1 MLFSSALS
9 LVGFCY
15 SLVIMFLYFWKKKTK
30 NERKLTTLFF
40 TISVV
45 FLVFLGILEFAC
57 LHSIINIDKHP
68 VFTEVICRLHILAD
82 IVWTSIVLVYIY
94 SATINET
101 VITNYTKV
109 RRILGVGLIVFDSLL
124 YIFTF
129 TLPIGFRA
137 GINPNYMVINGY
149 AMYPIFGLSL
159 AGSIAA
165 VIMLWKYKKTNPKEL
180 NVPVVFFSIVFMFF
194 AIIVFVFYY
203 YRFNMIYLMYV
214 YLLTAM
220 FFTVESQDTKLLA
233 QAEESR
239 KEAEIANKAK
249 SDFLA
254 SISHEIRTPMNT
266 ILGFSQALLEEKHL
280 DEATVKR
287 DVRDIKEASGDLLE
301 LINNILDISRIESG
315 KEKVETK
322 EYRIEDLLLEI
333 NSITSAK
340 VSRDVLDFK
349 INVDGNLPTKF
360 KGDSDKLYKIL
371 VNILANAISHTKFGS
386 VSLDVGGAYV
396 GDSFK
401 LSFVISNTGHEMSE
415 IEFNKSFE
423 DFAEGTST
431 NSAVD
436 SVKLGLI
443 VAKRLIEI
451 INGTIDFKNEKGK
464 GTRYII
470 SIDQKVVDDMRIGNV
485 FIESKYNYDED
496 KYDFTGKKVL
506 IVDDNKMNI
515 KLAERLLS
523 QFKMNITS
531 AYNGRECIDLVKNN
545 TYDIILLDHM
555 MPELDGVATVH
566 ILRESGVSLP
576 IIALTASSYTGSK
589 DNYIKEGFT
598 DYLAKPIR
606 YRDLYRLLAKYI
618 INKEVK

>member
-15 SLVIMFLYFWKKKTK
+15 SLVIMCLYFWKKKTK
-30 NERKLTTLFF
+30 SERKLTTLFF

-94 SATINET
+94 SATVNET

-109 RRILGVGLIVFDSLL
+109 RRILGVGLIVFDALL

-239 KEAEIANKAK
+239 KEAENANKAK

-315 KEKVETK
+315 KEKIETK

-386 VSLDVGGAYV
+386 VSLDVGGAYA
-396 GDSFK
+396 GENYK
-401 LSFVISNTGHEMSE
+401 LSLIIANTGHEMTE
-415 IEFNKSFE
+415 AEFNRSFD
-423 DFAEGTST
+423 DFSEEGTSIGT
-431 NSAVD
+431 D

-443 VAKRLIEI
+443 VAKRLIELM
-451 INGTIDFKNEKGK
+451 NGSIDFRNEKGK
-464 GTRYII
+464 GTRYLI
-470 SIDQKVVDDMRIGNV
+470 SIDQVVIDDMKVGAISFDNSGVVERKLLDLSGKKALVVDDNMV
-485 FIESKYNYDED
+485 
-496 KYDFTGKKVL
+496 
-506 IVDDNKMNI
+506 NI
-515 KLAERLLS
+515 KLALRLLE
-523 QFKMNITS
+523 QFNLNLSSTS
-531 AYNGRECIDLVKNN
+531 NGRDCIEMVKNN
-545 TYDIILLDHM
+545 DYDIIFLDHM
-555 MPELDGVATVH
+555 MPDLDGIATVH
-566 ILRESGVSLP
+566 ILRDDGCTAP
-576 IIALTASSYTGSK
+576 IIALTANSYTGSR
-589 DNYIKEGFT
+589 DRYISEGFT
-598 DYLAKPIR
+598 DYLSKPFK
-606 YRDLYRLLAKYI
+606 YKDLHKILEKYLGGD
-618 INKEVK
+618 K

>member
-15 SLVIMFLYFWKKKTK
+15 SLVIMCLYFWKKKTK
-30 NERKLTTLFF
+30 SERKLTTLFF

-94 SATINET
+94 SATVNET

-109 RRILGVGLIVFDSLL
+109 RRILGVGLIVFDALL

-239 KEAEIANKAK
+239 KEAENANKAK

-396 GDSFK
+396 GENYK
-401 LSFVISNTGHEMSE
+401 LSLIIANTGHEMTE
-415 IEFNKSFE
+415 AEFNRSFD
-423 DFAEGTST
+423 DFSEEGTSIGT
-431 NSAVD
+431 D

-443 VAKRLIEI
+443 VAKRLIELM
-451 INGTIDFKNEKGK
+451 NGSIDFRNEKGK
-464 GTRYII
+464 GTRYLI
-470 SIDQKVVDDMRIGNV
+470 SIDQVVIDDMKVGAISFDNSGVVERKLLDLSGKKALVVDDNMV
-485 FIESKYNYDED
+485 
-496 KYDFTGKKVL
+496 
-506 IVDDNKMNI
+506 NI
-515 KLAERLLS
+515 KLALRLLE
-523 QFKMNITS
+523 QFNLNLSSTS
-531 AYNGRECIDLVKNN
+531 NGRDCIEMVKNN
-545 TYDIILLDHM
+545 DYDIIFLDHM
-555 MPELDGVATVH
+555 MPDLDGIATVH
-566 ILRESGVSLP
+566 ILRDDGCTAP
-576 IIALTASSYTGSK
+576 IIALTANSYTGSR
-589 DNYIKEGFT
+589 DRYISEGFT
-598 DYLAKPIR
+598 DYLSKPFK
-606 YRDLYRLLAKYI
+606 YKDLHKILEKYLGGD
-618 INKEVK
+618 K

>member
-15 SLVIMFLYFWKKKTK
+15 SLVIMCLYFWKKKTK

-94 SATINET
+94 SATVNET

-109 RRILGVGLIVFDSLL
+109 RRILGVGLIVFDALL

-239 KEAEIANKAK
+239 KEAENANKAK

-315 KEKVETK
+315 KEKIETK

-396 GDSFK
+396 GENYK
-401 LSFVISNTGHEMSE
+401 LSLIIANTGHEMTE
-415 IEFNKSFE
+415 AEFNRSFD
-423 DFAEGTST
+423 DFSEEGTSIGT
-431 NSAVD
+431 D

-443 VAKRLIEI
+443 VAKRLIELM
-451 INGTIDFKNEKGK
+451 NGSIDFRNEKGK
-464 GTRYII
+464 GTRYLI
-470 SIDQKVVDDMRIGNV
+470 SIDQVVIDDMKVGAISFDNSGVVERKLLDLSGKKALVVDDNMV
-485 FIESKYNYDED
+485 
-496 KYDFTGKKVL
+496 
-506 IVDDNKMNI
+506 NI
-515 KLAERLLS
+515 KLALRLLE
-523 QFKMNITS
+523 QFNLNLSSTS
-531 AYNGRECIDLVKNN
+531 NGRDCIEMVKNN
-545 TYDIILLDHM
+545 DYDIIFLDHM
-555 MPELDGVATVH
+555 MPDLDGIATVH
-566 ILRESGVSLP
+566 ILRDDGCTAP
-576 IIALTASSYTGSK
+576 IIALTANSYTGSR
-589 DNYIKEGFT
+589 DRYISEGFT
-598 DYLAKPIR
+598 DYLSKPFK
-606 YRDLYRLLAKYI
+606 YKDLHKILEKYLGGD
-618 INKEVK
+618 K

>member
-15 SLVIMFLYFWKKKTK
+15 SLVIMCLYFWKKKTK

-45 FLVFLGILEFAC
+45 FLVFLGILEFGC
-57 LHSIINIDKHP
+57 LHSIINIDEHP

-94 SATINET
+94 SATVNES

-109 RRILGVGLIVFDSLL
+109 RRVLGVVLIVFDALL

-203 YRFNMIYLMYV
+203 YHFNMIYLMYV

-239 KEAEIANKAK
+239 KEAENANKAK

-315 KEKVETK
+315 KEKLETK

-333 NSITSAK
+333 NSVTSAK

-360 KGDSDKLYKIL
+360 KGDSDKIYKIL

-396 GDSFK
+396 GENYK
-401 LSFVISNTGHEMSE
+401 LSLIIANTGHEMTE
-415 IEFNKSFE
+415 AEFNRSFD
-423 DFAEGTST
+423 DFSEEGASIGT
-431 NSAVD
+431 D

-443 VAKRLIEI
+443 VAKRLIELM
-451 INGTIDFKNEKGK
+451 NGSIDFRNEKGK
-464 GTRYII
+464 GTRYLI
-470 SIDQKVVDDMRIGNV
+470 SIDQVVIDDMKVGAISFDNSGVVERKLLDLSGKKALVVDDNMV
-485 FIESKYNYDED
+485 
-496 KYDFTGKKVL
+496 
-506 IVDDNKMNI
+506 NI
-515 KLAERLLS
+515 KLALRLLE
-523 QFKMNITS
+523 QFNLNLSSTS
-531 AYNGRECIDLVKNN
+531 NGRDCIEMVKNN
-545 TYDIILLDHM
+545 DYDIIFLDHM
-555 MPELDGVATVH
+555 MPDLDGIATVH
-566 ILRESGVSLP
+566 ILRDDGCTAP
-576 IIALTASSYTGSK
+576 IIALTANSYTGSRER
-589 DNYIKEGFT
+589 YISEGFT
-598 DYLAKPIR
+598 DYLSKPFK
-606 YRDLYRLLAKYI
+606 YKDLHKILEKYVGGD
-618 INKEVK
+618 K

>member
-15 SLVIMFLYFWKKKTK
+15 SLVIMCLYFWKKKTK

-94 SATINET
+94 SATVNET

-109 RRILGVGLIVFDSLL
+109 RRILGVGLIVFDALL

-239 KEAEIANKAK
+239 KEAENANKAK

-280 DEATVKR
+280 DETTVKR

-315 KEKVETK
+315 KEKIETK

-333 NSITSAK
+333 NSVTSAK

-396 GDSFK
+396 GENYK
-401 LSFVISNTGHEMSE
+401 LSLIIANTGHEMTE
-415 IEFNKSFE
+415 AEFNRSFD
-423 DFAEGTST
+423 DFSEEGTSIGT
-431 NSAVD
+431 D

-443 VAKRLIEI
+443 VAKRLIELM
-451 INGTIDFKNEKGK
+451 NGSIDFRNEKGK
-464 GTRYII
+464 GTRYLI
-470 SIDQKVVDDMRIGNV
+470 SIDQVVIDDMKVGAISFDNSGVVERKLLDLSGKKALVVDDNMV
-485 FIESKYNYDED
+485 
-496 KYDFTGKKVL
+496 
-506 IVDDNKMNI
+506 NI
-515 KLAERLLS
+515 KLALRLLE
-523 QFKMNITS
+523 QFNLNLSSTS
-531 AYNGRECIDLVKNN
+531 NGRDCIEMVKNN
-545 TYDIILLDHM
+545 DYDIIFLDHM
-555 MPELDGVATVH
+555 MPDLDGIATVH
-566 ILRESGVSLP
+566 ILRDDGCTAP
-576 IIALTASSYTGSK
+576 IIALTANSYTGSR
-589 DNYIKEGFT
+589 DRYISEGFT
-598 DYLAKPIR
+598 DYLSKPFK
-606 YRDLYRLLAKYI
+606 YKDLHKILEKYLGGD
-618 INKEVK
+618 K

>member
-15 SLVIMFLYFWKKKTK
+15 SLVIMCLYFWKKKTK
-30 NERKLTTLFF
+30 SERKLTTLFF

-109 RRILGVGLIVFDSLL
+109 RRILGVGLIVFDALL

-239 KEAEIANKAK
+239 KEAENANKAK

-396 GDSFK
+396 GENYK
-401 LSFVISNTGHEMSE
+401 LSLIIANTGHEMTE
-415 IEFNKSFE
+415 AEFNRSFD
-423 DFAEGTST
+423 DFSEEGTSIGT
-431 NSAVD
+431 D

-443 VAKRLIEI
+443 VAKRLIELM
-451 INGTIDFKNEKGK
+451 NGSIDFRNEKGK
-464 GTRYII
+464 GTRYLI
-470 SIDQKVVDDMRIGNV
+470 SIDQVVIDDMKVGAISFDNSGVVERKLLDLSGKKALVVDDNMV
-485 FIESKYNYDED
+485 
-496 KYDFTGKKVL
+496 
-506 IVDDNKMNI
+506 NI
-515 KLAERLLS
+515 KLALRLLE
-523 QFKMNITS
+523 QFNLNLSSTS
-531 AYNGRECIDLVKNN
+531 NGRDCIEMVKNN
-545 TYDIILLDHM
+545 DYDIIFLDHM
-555 MPELDGVATVH
+555 MPDLDGIATVH
-566 ILRESGVSLP
+566 ILRDDGCTAP
-576 IIALTASSYTGSK
+576 IIALTANSYTGSR
-589 DNYIKEGFT
+589 DRYISEGFT
-598 DYLAKPIR
+598 DYLSKPFK
-606 YRDLYRLLAKYI
+606 YKDLHKILEKYLGGD
-618 INKEVK
+618 K

>member
-94 SATINET
+94 SATVNET

-109 RRILGVGLIVFDSLL
+109 RRILGVGLIVFDALL

-239 KEAEIANKAK
+239 KEAENANKAK

-396 GDSFK
+396 GENYK
-401 LSFVISNTGHEMSE
+401 LSLIIANTGHEMTE
-415 IEFNKSFE
+415 AEFNRSFD
-423 DFAEGTST
+423 DFSEEGTSIGT
-431 NSAVD
+431 D

-443 VAKRLIEI
+443 VAKRLIELM
-451 INGTIDFKNEKGK
+451 NGSIDFRNEKGK
-464 GTRYII
+464 GTRYLI
-470 SIDQKVVDDMRIGNV
+470 SIDQVVIDDMKVGAISFDNSGVVERKLLDLSGKKALVVDDNMV
-485 FIESKYNYDED
+485 
-496 KYDFTGKKVL
+496 
-506 IVDDNKMNI
+506 NI
-515 KLAERLLS
+515 KLALRLLE
-523 QFKMNITS
+523 QFNLNLSSTS
-531 AYNGRECIDLVKNN
+531 NGRDCIEMVKNN
-545 TYDIILLDHM
+545 DYDIIFLDHM
-555 MPELDGVATVH
+555 MPDLDGIATVH
-566 ILRESGVSLP
+566 ILRDDGCTAP
-576 IIALTASSYTGSK
+576 IIALTANSYTGSR
-589 DNYIKEGFT
+589 DRYISEGFT
-598 DYLAKPIR
+598 DYLSKPFK
-606 YRDLYRLLAKYI
+606 YKDLHKILEKYLGGD
-618 INKEVK
+618 K

>member
-15 SLVIMFLYFWKKKTK
+15 SLVIMCLYFWKKKTK

-109 RRILGVGLIVFDSLL
+109 RRILGVGLIVFDALL

-239 KEAEIANKAK
+239 KEAENANKAK

-315 KEKVETK
+315 KEKIETK

-396 GDSFK
+396 GENYK
-401 LSFVISNTGHEMSE
+401 LSLIIANTGHEMTE
-415 IEFNKSFE
+415 AEFNRSFD
-423 DFAEGTST
+423 DFSEEGTSIGT
-431 NSAVD
+431 D

-443 VAKRLIEI
+443 VAKRLIELM
-451 INGTIDFKNEKGK
+451 NGSIDFRNEKGK
-464 GTRYII
+464 GTRYLI
-470 SIDQKVVDDMRIGNV
+470 SIDQVVIDDMKVGAISFDNSGVVERKLLDLSGKKALVVDDNMV
-485 FIESKYNYDED
+485 
-496 KYDFTGKKVL
+496 
-506 IVDDNKMNI
+506 NI
-515 KLAERLLS
+515 KLALRLLE
-523 QFKMNITS
+523 QFNLNLSSTS
-531 AYNGRECIDLVKNN
+531 NGRDCIEMVKNN
-545 TYDIILLDHM
+545 DYDIIFLDHM
-555 MPELDGVATVH
+555 MPDLDGIATVH
-566 ILRESGVSLP
+566 ILRDDGCTAP
-576 IIALTASSYTGSK
+576 IIALTANSYTGSR
-589 DNYIKEGFT
+589 DRYISEGFT
-598 DYLAKPIR
+598 DYLSKPFK
-606 YRDLYRLLAKYI
+606 YKDLHKILEKYLGGD
-618 INKEVK
+618 K